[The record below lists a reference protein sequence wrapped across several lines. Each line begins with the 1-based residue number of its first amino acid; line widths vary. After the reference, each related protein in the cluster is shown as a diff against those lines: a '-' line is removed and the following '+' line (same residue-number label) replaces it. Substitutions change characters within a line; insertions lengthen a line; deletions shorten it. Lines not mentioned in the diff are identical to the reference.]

1 MFDRLRQD
9 ILYAF
14 RQLRVRPGLS
24 IAAVLT
30 LALGIGANGAIF
42 SVVNGVLLRP
52 LPYGDPD
59 ELTAVWHQ
67 EGPGGDLVSVSYEN
81 FQDWRAETET
91 FADMAAFSRSTVT
104 LLTDDV
110 AERLPGAM
118 ITPNTF
124 RLLRI
129 PPALGR
135 DFVADDAIDGATPV
149 VMLSH
154 GLFMGAFGGDA
165 GMIGSTLRLSGVEHQ
180 VIGVMPAGFRTPFFE
195 EAELWRPMGDD
206 AACGR
211 GCWFA
216 RVVGRLEPGT
226 SLEEAQAELDVVG
239 ERLQTEYP
247 DANADVR
254 VAAVGLRDE
263 IVGDV
268 RPALLVILVGVGLVL
283 LIACVNVANLL
294 LARAIARER
303 EVAVRAALGASRGR
317 ITKQLLTESVVLA
330 LVGGLAGVYVA
341 YMAVD
346 ALIVLA
352 PQDLPRLD
360 VVRVDGLVLA
370 AMTVLT
376 TGTGVLFG
384 LVPAFHASRADAGGA
399 LGSDRSVAG
408 RQSRGR
414 LRDAL
419 VVSQMALAVT
429 LLVGAGLL
437 LKSFVTLV
445 RVDPGFD
452 PRGLLTAETRFSG
465 ERYSGPARL
474 DFYEELFTRMEA
486 RPDVDAAAGV
496 WLLPFTT
503 GAVISSIEVEGRPD
517 VAPTEEPEASMRP
530 VTDGYFELMRIP
542 LVAGRR
548 LQRSDDTN
556 TQRVVVISESM
567 ARDIWADE
575 DPIGR
580 QIRFGM
586 QFEDSEPWREVVG
599 VVGDVKLRG
608 LDDEDRA
615 IAYVPYRQFTIGSL
629 AVALRT
635 AGDPA
640 ELAAPFRAT
649 VRSIDPQV
657 AVYDVSTMDRLVAA
671 SLAERRFFMLL
682 LGLFAALAAILASVG
697 IYAVTSYVVGSRTR
711 EMGIRIAVGAQ
722 AGEVQRGVLTR
733 AGSVAALGLAIGLA
747 AAFGLTRLMRSLLFE
762 TSHVDPLVFSGMA
775 ALLAGVALLAAWLP
789 ARRASR
795 VDPMIALRQE

>member
-1 MFDRLRQD
+1 
-9 ILYAF
+9 
-14 RQLRVRPGLS
+14 
-24 IAAVLT
+24 
-30 LALGIGANGAIF
+30 
-42 SVVNGVLLRP
+42 
-52 LPYGDPD
+52 
-59 ELTAVWHQ
+59 
-67 EGPGGDLVSVSYEN
+67 
-81 FQDWRAETET
+81 
-91 FADMAAFSRSTVT
+91 
-104 LLTDDV
+104 
-110 AERLPGAM
+110 
-118 ITPNTF
+118 
-124 RLLRI
+124 
-129 PPALGR
+129 
-135 DFVADDAIDGATPV
+135 
-149 VMLSH
+149 
-154 GLFMGAFGGDA
+154 
-165 GMIGSTLRLSGVEHQ
+165 
-180 VIGVMPAGFRTPFFE
+180 
-195 EAELWRPMGDD
+195 
-206 AACGR
+206 
-211 GCWFA
+211 
-216 RVVGRLEPGT
+216 
-226 SLEEAQAELDVVG
+226 VG

-586 QFEDSEPWREVVG
+586 QFEDPEPWREVVG